1 MMRKKRKY
9 ELRRRAERQQETS
22 RRIVEAAVALH
33 ESLGPL
39 ATSISAIARRA
50 GVERLTVR
58 AHFPTLPDLFTAC
71 SGLFFTRN
79 PPPDPGSWSRVPD
92 PRARLREA
100 LTQLYAFYGRHERM
114 LANVTRDARLAP
126 DLVGV
131 SYRALLLRMR
141 SVLSAGWEIDRRA
154 ESVFQAALG
163 HALDFTTWRS
173 LVRDQGL
180 PDDQAVGL
188 MLRLV
193 ADASTVAEGRQTDT
207 V

>member
-1 MMRKKRKY
+1 M
-9 ELRRRAERQQETS
+9 
-22 RRIVEAAVALH
+22 ALH

-39 ATSISAIARRA
+39 ATSVSAIAKRA
-50 GVERLTVR
+50 SVERLTVR
-58 AHFPTLPDLFTAC
+58 AHFPALPDLFKAC
-71 SGLFFTRN
+71 SGLFFARN
-79 PPPDPGSWSRVPD
+79 PPPDPDTWSHIPD
-92 PRARLREA
+92 PRERLREA

-114 LANVTRDARLAP
+114 LENVTRDARLAP

-141 SVLSAGWEIDRRA
+141 SVLSAGWDAYRDA
-154 ESVFQAALG
+154 EPVLQAALG

-173 LVRDQGL
+173 LVRDHGL
-180 PDDQAVGL
+180 RDEQAVAL

-193 ADASTVAEGRQTDT
+193 ADASTTAVGRQTDS